1 MVALMGSD
9 AGSRSAEQ
17 IALIARPRQCVEP
30 ALQACAQCGQWIAQD
45 EARDALIVVGPARHQ
60 TLQVVAA
67 RAQIERAE
75 RGVAGMCHVGV
86 IAQYVAPTR
95 SEEPTSE
102 LQSLMRTS
110 YAVFCLQ

>member
-86 IAQYVAPTR
+86 IAQYVAPTMK
-95 SEEPTSE
+95 SEERRVGKE
-102 LQSLMRTS
+102 CVRTCG
-110 YAVFCLQ
+110 ARG